1 MSTRSSRPWVV
12 LAVVLAL
19 AVAGAFLASRLSPSA
34 GTGTLVGSSGDATRV
49 AHEKFGD
56 DAVYVL
62 VRGDLTR
69 MVLTEDLNR
78 LVGIE
83 GCLSG
88 NVPRGAV
95 APGACGALARL
106 HAVQVVYGPGTFIN
120 SAVEQITAQLQAQ
133 TRSRAAQADRA
144 AEAARKLALAQG
156 RSRKQAQKLGDG
168 AARLVYAQFARDLI
182 ALNTK
187 YGLNLTGAPRLNDPD
202 FVYQLVFD
210 PSRGARTPKA
220 RFAYLF
226 PSDSSALIS
235 VRLKPGLSDAERS
248 RAIALVRDT
257 VRMPQW
263 KLSGGA
269 SYVVT
274 GVPVLADDLASTL
287 AGSTLRLLAIAVVV
301 MALVLVLLFRARLR
315 LLPLGIALATCA
327 IVFGGLSVARLPLT
341 LASIAVVPVLLGLV
355 VDYAIQ
361 CQSGARV
368 EAIATAAL
376 STVAGF
382 LVLLLSPVPM
392 VRGFGALLIVGVGVG
407 LGLALA
413 VVRAVMSVP
422 RSDALVARSLR
433 GAGEIVDASVRG
445 VPQVI
450 RAPRGS
456 TRLSARARDAVLRH
470 PARVL
475 GVALVLA
482 VGGWA
487 LETQTSVVSDLPRLV
502 PQNLPAVRDLDA
514 LQRDTGVAGEVDVL
528 VQANDLTDPKIVAWM
543 RAYQNAVLKRHG
555 YSAARGCGRAALC
568 PALSLPDLFRAP
580 GSAATQKQV
589 RALLDAVPD
598 YISRAAIT
606 PDRKAAV
613 LAFGIRLDSLE
624 HQRDVMQDMRKSL
637 HPPKGVTAR
646 LAGLPVLA
654 ADANHALSDPLRRLG
669 TTLLGLLAVFA
680 ALLAVYRSLERAWV
694 PVVPIALATGW
705 STLLLWLLGVSLNPL
720 SAALSALVIAISTE
734 FAVLLAAR
742 YRVEREAH
750 DVSEALS
757 RTYRSTGTAVLASG
771 VTAIAGFAVLIAS
784 DVAMLRDFGLVTVVD
799 LSVSLAG
806 VLAVLPAVLV
816 LAERRPAR
824 TALRRRRRRAS
835 VTA

>member
-12 LAVVLAL
+12 LAAVLAIAAGGALL
-19 AVAGAFLASRLSPSA
+19 ALRLSPSA
-34 GTGTLVGSSGDATRV
+34 ATGTLVGSSGDATRV

-69 MVLTEDLNR
+69 MMLTADLNR
-78 LVGIE
+78 LVGVE

-95 APGACGALARL
+95 AAGACGRLASLR
-106 HAVQVVYGPGTFIN
+106 AVQVVYGPGTFVN
-120 SAVEQITAQLQAQ
+120 SAVEQITVQLQAQ
-133 TRSRAAQADRA
+133 TRARAAQADRA
-144 AEAARKLALAQG
+144 AAAARKLALAEG
-156 RSRKQAQKLGDG
+156 KPKAEAARLADG

-210 PSRGARTPKA
+210 PARGARVPKA

-226 PSDSSALIS
+226 PSQSSALIS
-235 VRLKPGLSDAERS
+235 VRLKPGLSDAQRS
-248 RAIALVRDT
+248 RAIALVRDA

-269 SYVVT
+269 TYVVT
-274 GVPVLADDLASTL
+274 GAPVLADDLASTL

-315 LLPLGIALATCA
+315 LLPLAVALAACA
-327 IVFGGLSVARLPLT
+327 VVFGGLALVGLPLT
-341 LASIAVVPVLLGLV
+341 LASIAVVPILLGLV

-368 EAIATAAL
+368 ETIAVAAL
-376 STVAGF
+376 STAAGF

-407 LGLALA
+407 LGLALT
-413 VVRAVMSVP
+413 VVRAALSVP
-422 RSDALVARSLR
+422 RSDGVLARSLR
-433 GAGEIVDASVRG
+433 GAGELVDGA
-445 VPQVI
+445 
-450 RAPRGS
+450 
-456 TRLSARARDAVLRH
+456 TRLRPRISATALVRLIGAVVRH

-475 GVALVLA
+475 GVALILA
-482 VGGWA
+482 AGGWA

-502 PQNLPAVRDLDA
+502 PQDLRAVRDLDA

-528 VQANDLTDPKIVAWM
+528 VQARDLTDPKVVAWM
-543 RAYQNAVLKRHG
+543 RAYQTAVLKRHG
-555 YSAARGCGRAALC
+555 YSAERGCGHAALC

-580 GSAATQKQV
+580 GSAATRAQV
-589 RALLDAVPD
+589 RALLDAVPA
-598 YISRAAIT
+598 YFSRAAIT
-606 PDRKAAV
+606 PDRRTAV

-624 HQRDVMQDMRKSL
+624 NQRKVMQDMRSTL
-637 HPPKGVTAR
+637 HPPAGVRAR

-680 ALLAVYRSLERAWV
+680 ALLAVYRSFERAWV
-694 PVVPIALATGW
+694 PLVPIALATGW
-705 STLLLWLLGVSLNPL
+705 STLLLWVLGVSLNPL

-742 YRVEREAH
+742 YLQERSAH
-750 DVSEALS
+750 DVAEALA
-757 RTYRSTGTAVLASG
+757 RTYRSTGAAVLASG

-816 LAERRPAR
+816 LAERRA
-824 TALRRRRRRAS
+824 ALPLPRRRRRRRAS
-835 VTA
+835 VTV

>member
-1 MSTRSSRPWVV
+1 MSTRSSRPW
-12 LAVVLAL
+12 LVLAL
-19 AVAGAFLASRLSPSA
+19 VAVVAVAGLGLALRLSPSA
-34 GTGTLVGSSGDATRV
+34 GTSTLVGSSGDATRV

-56 DAVYVL
+56 DAIYVL

-95 APGACGALARL
+95 APGACGSLARS

-133 TRSRAAQADRA
+133 TKSRAAQADRA
-144 AEAARKLALAQG
+144 AEAARRLALAQG
-156 RSRKQAQKLGDG
+156 KSRKQAQQLGDG

-210 PSRGARTPKA
+210 PSRGARVPKA

-226 PSDSSALIS
+226 PSSSSALIS

-248 RAIALVRDT
+248 RAIALIRDA
-257 VRMPQW
+257 VQMPQW

-269 SYVVT
+269 TYVVT

-301 MALVLVLLFRARLR
+301 MALALMLLFRARLR
-315 LLPLGIALATCA
+315 LLPLAIALAACA
-327 IVFGGLSVARLPLT
+327 IVFGGLSLLGLPLT

-422 RSDALVARSLR
+422 RSDRVVARSLR

-450 RAPRGS
+450 RAPRVL
-456 TRLSARARDAVLRH
+456 TRAGARGRDAVLRH

-482 VGGWA
+482 AGGWA
-487 LETQTSVVSDLPRLV
+487 LETQTTVVSDLPRLV
-502 PQNLPAVRDLDA
+502 PQDLPAVRNLDA

-528 VQANDLTDPKIVAWM
+528 VQAHDLTDPKVIAWM
-543 RAYQNAVLKRHG
+543 RSYQGAVLKRHG
-555 YSAARGCGRAALC
+555 YTAEHGCGRAALC

-606 PDRKAAV
+606 PDRKTAV

-624 HQRDVMQDMRKSL
+624 HQRDVMQDMRATL

-694 PVVPIALATGW
+694 PLVPIALATGW
-705 STLLLWLLGVSLNPL
+705 STLLLWVLGVSLNPL

-742 YRVEREAH
+742 YRIERETH

-757 RTYRSTGTAVLASG
+757 RTYRSTGAAVLASG

-784 DVAMLRDFGLVTVVD
+784 DIAMLRDFGLVTVVD
-799 LSVSLAG
+799 LSVSLLG

-816 LAERRPAR
+816 LAEQRQVPA
-824 TALRRRRRRAS
+824 LRRRRRAS
-835 VTA
+835 VAA

>member
-1 MSTRSSRPWVV
+1 VAV
-12 LAVVLAL
+12 LAAAGLGLAL
-19 AVAGAFLASRLSPSA
+19 RLSPSA
-34 GTGTLVGSSGDATRV
+34 ATSTLVGSSGDATRV

-78 LVGIE
+78 LVGVE

-88 NVPRGAV
+88 NVPSGVV
-95 APGACGALARL
+95 APGACGSLARL
-106 HAVQVVYGPGTFIN
+106 RAVQVVYGPGTFIN

-133 TRSRAAQADRA
+133 TKSRAAQADRA
-144 AEAARKLALAQG
+144 AEAAKKLALADG
-156 RSRKQAQKLGDG
+156 KSRAQAQKLADG

-210 PSRGARTPKA
+210 PSRGARVPKA

-226 PSDSSALIS
+226 PSPGSALIS
-235 VRLKPGLSDAERS
+235 VRLKPGLSDAERTQ
-248 RAIALVRDT
+248 AIALIRDA

-269 SYVVT
+269 TYVVT
-274 GVPVLADDLASTL
+274 GAPVLADDLASTL
-287 AGSTLRLLAIAVVV
+287 AGSTLRLLVIAVIV

-315 LLPLGIALATCA
+315 LLPLAIALAACA
-327 IVFGGLSVARLPLT
+327 IVFGGLSLLGLPLT
-341 LASIAVVPVLLGLV
+341 MASIAVVPVLLGLV

-413 VVRAVMSVP
+413 VVRAAMAVP
-422 RSDALVARSLR
+422 RSDGLAARSLR

-445 VPQVI
+445 VPQVFG
-450 RAPRGS
+450 RRRPRGNAPGPDS
-456 TRLSARARDAVLRH
+456 NAAGPFARLSARARDAVLRH

-475 GVALVLA
+475 GVALILA

-487 LETQTSVVSDLPRLV
+487 LETQTTVVSDLPSLV
-502 PQNLPAVRDLDA
+502 PQDLRAVRDLDA

-543 RAYQNAVLKRHG
+543 RSYQSAVLRRHG
-555 YSAARGCGRAALC
+555 YSAEHGCGRAALC

-580 GSAATQKQV
+580 GSAATRAQV
-589 RALLDAVPD
+589 RALLDAVPN

-606 PDRKAAV
+606 PDRKNAV

-624 HQRDVMQDMRKSL
+624 NQRAVMQDMRKSL
-637 HPPKGVTAR
+637 HPPAGVTAR

-694 PVVPIALATGW
+694 PLVPIALATGW
-705 STLLLWLLGVSLNPL
+705 SALLLWVLGVSLNPL

-750 DVSEALS
+750 DVAEALS
-757 RTYRSTGTAVLASG
+757 RTYRSTGAAVLASG

-784 DVAMLRDFGLVTVVD
+784 DIAMLRDFGLVTVVD

-816 LAERRPAR
+816 LAERRSVP
-824 TALRRRRRRAS
+824 ALRGRRRRAS
-835 VTA
+835 VAA

>member
-1 MSTRSSRPWVV
+1 V
-12 LAVVLAL
+12 AVL
-19 AVAGAFLASRLSPSA
+19 AVAGLGLALRLSPSA
-34 GTGTLVGSSGDATRV
+34 GTSTLVGSSGSATRV

-78 LVGIE
+78 LVGVE
-83 GCLSG
+83 GCLAG

-95 APGACGALARL
+95 APGACGSLARL
-106 HAVQVVYGPGTFIN
+106 GAVQVVYGPGTFIN

-133 TRSRAAQADRA
+133 TKSRAAQADRA

-156 RSRKQAQKLGDG
+156 KPRADARKLGDD

-182 ALNTK
+182 TLNAR

-210 PSRGARTPKA
+210 PSRGARVPKA

-226 PSDSSALIS
+226 PSSSSALIS
-235 VRLKPGLSDAERS
+235 VRLKPGLSDEERA
-248 RAIALVRDT
+248 RAIALVRDA

-269 SYVVT
+269 TYVVT

-315 LLPLGIALATCA
+315 LLPLAVALATCA
-327 IVFGGLSVARLPLT
+327 VVFGGLSLAGLPLT

-413 VVRAVMSVP
+413 VVRAVMAVP
-422 RSDALVARSLR
+422 RSGGLVARSLR

-445 VPQVI
+445 VPQVFA
-450 RAPRGS
+450 RRPHGAAARPLARH
-456 TRLSARARDAVLRH
+456 SARARDALLRH

-482 VGGWA
+482 AGGWA
-487 LETQTSVVSDLPRLV
+487 LETQTTVISDLPSLV
-502 PQNLPAVRDLDA
+502 PQDLRAVRDLDA

-528 VQANDLTDPKIVAWM
+528 VQADDLTDPKVIAWM
-543 RAYQNAVLKRHG
+543 RSYQSAVLKRHG

-568 PALSLPDLFRAP
+568 PALSLPDLFRTP
-580 GSAATQKQV
+580 GSAATRKQI

-598 YISRAAIT
+598 YIARAAIT
-606 PDRKAAV
+606 PDRKTAV

-624 HQRDVMQDMRKSL
+624 NQRAVMQEMRASL
-637 HPPKGVTAR
+637 HPPAGVTAR

-694 PVVPIALATGW
+694 PLVPIALATGW
-705 STLLLWLLGVSLNPL
+705 SALLLWVLGVSLNPL

-734 FAVLLAAR
+734 FAVLLSAR
-742 YRVEREAH
+742 YRLEREAH

-757 RTYRSTGTAVLASG
+757 RTYRSTGAAVLASG

-784 DVAMLRDFGLVTVVD
+784 DIAMLRDFGLVTVVD
-799 LSVSLAG
+799 LSVSLLG

-816 LAERRPAR
+816 LAERRPVPAM
-824 TALRRRRRRAS
+824 RRRRRRAS
-835 VTA
+835 VPA

>member
-1 MSTRSSRPWVV
+1 MSTRSNRPWVV
-12 LAVVLAL
+12 LAVVAVLAAAGLAL
-19 AVAGAFLASRLSPSA
+19 ALRLSPSA
-34 GTGTLVGSSGDATRV
+34 GTSTLVGRSGDATRV

-88 NVPRGAV
+88 NVPKGAV
-95 APGACGALARL
+95 APGACGSLARL
-106 HAVQVVYGPGTFIN
+106 KAVQVVYGPGTFIN

-133 TRSRAAQADRA
+133 TKSRAAQADRA
-144 AEAARKLALAQG
+144 AEAATKLALARG
-156 RSRKQAQKLGDG
+156 NSRAEATKLGDD

-210 PSRGARTPKA
+210 PSRGARVPKA

-226 PSDSSALIS
+226 PSPDSALIS
-235 VRLKPGLSDAERS
+235 VRLKPGLSDEERT
-248 RAIALVRDT
+248 RAIESIRAA

-269 SYVVT
+269 TYVVT
-274 GVPVLADDLASTL
+274 GVPVLAGDLASTL

-315 LLPLGIALATCA
+315 LLPLVIALATCA
-327 IVFGGLSVARLPLT
+327 VVFGGLSLVGLPLT
-341 LASIAVVPVLLGLV
+341 MASIAVVPVLLGLV

-422 RSDALVARSLR
+422 RSDGALARSLR

-445 VPQVI
+445 VPHVF
-450 RAPRGS
+450 RRRRSGAAA
-456 TRLSARARDAVLRH
+456 RLFARSRDAVLRH

-475 GVALVLA
+475 GVALILA
-482 VGGWA
+482 LGGWA
-487 LETQTSVVSDLPRLV
+487 LETQTTVVSDLPSLV
-502 PQNLPAVRDLDA
+502 PQDLRSVRDLDA

-528 VQANDLTDPKIVAWM
+528 VQANDLTDPKVVAWM
-543 RAYQNAVLKRHG
+543 RAYQSAVLKRHG
-555 YSAARGCGRAALC
+555 YTTARGCGRAALC
-568 PALSLPDLFRAP
+568 PALSLPDLFRSP
-580 GSAATQKQV
+580 GSAATRTQI
-589 RALLDAVPD
+589 RALLDAVPP
-598 YISRAAIT
+598 YFSRAAIT
-606 PDRKAAV
+606 PDRKTAV

-624 HQRDVMQDMRKSL
+624 HQRAVMQDMRSSL
-637 HPPKGVTAR
+637 HPPAGVTAR
-646 LAGLPVLA
+646 LAGLPVMA
-654 ADANHALSDPLRRLG
+654 ADANHALSDPVRRLG
-669 TTLLGLLAVFA
+669 TTLLGLLAVFV

-694 PVVPIALATGW
+694 PLVPIALATGW
-705 STLLLWLLGVSLNPL
+705 SALLLWVLGVSLNPL

-742 YRVEREAH
+742 YRAERESH
-750 DVSEALS
+750 DVGEALA
-757 RTYRSTGTAVLASG
+757 RTYRSTGAAVLASG

-784 DVAMLRDFGLVTVVD
+784 DIAMLRDFGLVTVVD

-816 LAERRPAR
+816 LAERRPVP
-824 TALRRRRRRAS
+824 ALRRKRA
-835 VTA
+835 VAA